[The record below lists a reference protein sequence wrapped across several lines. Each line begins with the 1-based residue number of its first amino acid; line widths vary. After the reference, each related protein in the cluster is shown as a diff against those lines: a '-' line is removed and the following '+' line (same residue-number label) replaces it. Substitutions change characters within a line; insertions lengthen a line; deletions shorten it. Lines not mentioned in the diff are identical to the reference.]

1 MRNPPELREA
11 AFLHLGRKTGRH
23 PCVFRLQLDRIRHF
37 AGPAPLHRK
46 GPGPARKPA
55 PAGSERGFIAMANIL
70 VNIEKG
76 VEIGAEDALKW
87 LSGANKAL
95 KATPAVVAALA
106 TLIGAVEKP
115 ITEVAVAAANPLNI
129 ALDIQTVNDLKAV
142 WPDVKQFLNTL
153 GVKF

>member
-1 MRNPPELREA
+1 
-11 AFLHLGRKTGRH
+11 
-23 PCVFRLQLDRIRHF
+23 
-37 AGPAPLHRK
+37 
-46 GPGPARKPA
+46 
-55 PAGSERGFIAMANIL
+55 MANIM

-76 VEIGAEDALKW
+76 IEIGAEDALKW

-115 ITEVAVAAANPLNI
+115 ITEVAVVAANPLNI
-129 ALDIQTVNDLKAV
+129 ALDIQTVNDLKSV
-142 WPDVKQFLNTL
+142 WPDVKQFLTTL

>member
-1 MRNPPELREA
+1 
-11 AFLHLGRKTGRH
+11 
-23 PCVFRLQLDRIRHF
+23 
-37 AGPAPLHRK
+37 
-46 GPGPARKPA
+46 
-55 PAGSERGFIAMANIL
+55 MANIL